1 MPFICGHGHIQS
13 NELCDKCREKEEAS
27 AVALSDGLD
36 CHLCA
41 KMTPT
46 EVYKKWGFDYEA
58 RYKATCK
65 EHRPLMLERMENGLN
80 KLKELLAD

>member
-1 MPFICGHGHIQS
+1 MKKR
-13 NELCDKCREKEEAS
+13 NEQKDDDYKKGKGLS
-27 AVALSDGLD
+27 AGLD

-65 EHRPLMLERMENGLN
+65 EHRPLMLERMENGLT

>member
-1 MPFICGHGHIQS
+1 MTDQAKQDNVVS
-13 NELCDKCREKEEAS
+13 KSRTN
-27 AVALSDGLD
+27 DGLD

-65 EHRPLMLERMENGLN
+65 EHRPLMLERMENGLT
-80 KLKELLAD
+80 KMKELLAD